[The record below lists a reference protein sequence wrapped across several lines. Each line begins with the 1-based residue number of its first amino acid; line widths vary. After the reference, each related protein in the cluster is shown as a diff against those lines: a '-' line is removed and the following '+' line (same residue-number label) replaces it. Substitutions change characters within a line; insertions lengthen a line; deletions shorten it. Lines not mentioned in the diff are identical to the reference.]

1 MKKKIAKKQKEELE
15 VNIVS
20 QVAMAWC
27 IEQGYKVYPIPLPP
41 CKGRKDCQKYK
52 VVVKRAGKKKIGQN
66 EYTNIGS
73 QNIIWSIYNQLY
85 SKHNETKNQAR

>member
-27 IEQGYKVYPIPLPP
+27 IEQG
-41 CKGRKDCQKYK
+41 
-52 VVVKRAGKKKIGQN
+52 
-66 EYTNIGS
+66 
-73 QNIIWSIYNQLY
+73 
-85 SKHNETKNQAR
+85 